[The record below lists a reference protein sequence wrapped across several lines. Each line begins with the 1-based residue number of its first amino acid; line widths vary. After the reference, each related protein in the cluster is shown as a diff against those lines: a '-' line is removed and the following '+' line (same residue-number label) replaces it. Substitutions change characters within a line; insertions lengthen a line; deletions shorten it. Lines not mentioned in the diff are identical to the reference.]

1 MMFRINLKDETVHF
15 KFICN
20 EFYVLSKL
28 IFRLYEQYDVIPT
41 VTSACDGNHVPNSWH
56 YKGLAW
62 DWRIWGL
69 SDPKRIANQLEHEL
83 QAIDYHYTVIYG
95 DNGHKD
101 HIHVEYDL
109 DKKGMPI

>member
-1 MMFRINLKDETVHF
+1 MFRIDIKDETVHF
-15 KFICN
+15 KFISN

-41 VTSACDGNHVPNSWH
+41 VTSADDGDHVYNSWH

-69 SDPKRIANQLEHEL
+69 SNPKTVADELRHQL
-83 QAIDYHYTVIYG
+83 QAIDYHYDVIFG
-95 DNGHKD
+95 DEDHKD
-101 HIHVEYDL
+101 HIHTEYDL
-109 DKKGMPI
+109 NKKPDAL